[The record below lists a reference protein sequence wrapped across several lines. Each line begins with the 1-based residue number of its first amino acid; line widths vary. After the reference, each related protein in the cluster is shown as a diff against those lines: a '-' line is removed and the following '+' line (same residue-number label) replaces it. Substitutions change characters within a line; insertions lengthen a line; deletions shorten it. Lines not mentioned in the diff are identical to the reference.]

1 MRLTLFGLGVA
12 TALVAAPVQAA
23 TIGLTLTSDKDP
35 LTVADGETIT
45 FTVGIENRDVDP
57 ATPDVIITGYTLDIV
72 FNTDELVSPTD
83 PGPPAGGVPE
93 AEPLATWLGGVP
105 FPFLL
110 HPVTT
115 PATPGL
121 PPAAGWASARAS
133 VLQTNDS
140 DPLGALFSMTFTVR
154 DPHADGI
161 DLRVGILFPPADAIN
176 PPLDGDPFTID
187 PAMLEVP
194 IHVPEPTGL
203 PLIAAPLVG
212 LIALRRRQHRPLA

>member
-110 HPVTT
+110 HPVN
-115 PATPGL
+115 TPGL
-121 PPAAGWASARAS
+121 TPADGWASARAS
-133 VLQTNDS
+133 VLQTIDS

-161 DLRVGILFPPADAIN
+161 DLMVGLLFPPADDIS
-176 PPLDGDPFTID
+176 PPLDGEPFTID
-187 PAMLEVP
+187 PAVREVA
-194 IHVPEPTGL
+194 IAPEPTGL
-203 PLIAAPLVG
+203 LLIAAPLAG